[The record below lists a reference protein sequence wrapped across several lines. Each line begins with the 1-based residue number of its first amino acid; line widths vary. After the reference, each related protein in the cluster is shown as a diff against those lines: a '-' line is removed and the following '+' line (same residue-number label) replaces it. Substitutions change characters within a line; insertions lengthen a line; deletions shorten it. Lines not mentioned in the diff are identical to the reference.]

1 MYQLSNLSAGAVR
14 FPPIDLL
21 RAPEQRIDARSA
33 ASRLPLVFAA
43 EGEPSTWGALQANA
57 PGAAGPS
64 AGWRLGAL
72 ASPGALLS
80 RLPDP
85 VPTCLVLDLTSP
97 DRGGILLLKRLA
109 AERPETPV
117 VCVVGPADIATT
129 VRAMKAGAVDVLA
142 KPARAEALQGAIRE
156 ALDRSAAALRQKK
169 EMGALQDRHASLSHR
184 EQEVMALVVSGLLNK
199 QVAGQLGI
207 SLITVKAHRG
217 KVMRKMQARSLADLV
232 KMSSLLPRSALG
244 EMH

>member
-1 MYQLSNLSAGAVR
+1 MYRLSNSSVDAVR

-21 RAPEQRIDARSA
+21 RVPGHRIDARSV
-33 ASRLPLVFAA
+33 ASRTEVVLAA
-43 EGEPSTWGALQANA
+43 ERELSTWGALQT
-57 PGAAGPS
+57 
-64 AGWRLGAL
+64 
-72 ASPGALLS
+72 ASPGAGWQIGALSSAGAVLS

-97 DRGGILLLKRLA
+97 EQDGILLLKRLA

-117 VCVVGPADIATT
+117 VCITGPTDITMT

-142 KPARAEALQGAIRE
+142 KPVRAEALQGGIRE
-156 ALDRSAAALRQKK
+156 ALDRSAAVLRRKK
-169 EMGALQDRHASLSHR
+169 EMRALQDRHASLSHR

-199 QVAGQLGI
+199 QVAGKLGI
-207 SLITVKAHRG
+207 SVITVKAHRG
-217 KVMRKMQARSLADLV
+217 KVMRKMEARSLADLV
-232 KMSSLLPRSALG
+232 KMSSLLPRSAIG